1 MASKKFYADI
11 ATQSNVRITG
21 DAVDTTNGGT
31 IGSDKVITS
40 GAVAAGLGSK
50 APLNGSAAQDFS
62 TKNLT
67 VNGDLTITGEINQQT
82 VNNLQVDDREITL
95 NNGGTLG
102 TNTSGITIDGS
113 GITTDAKIY
122 YDGSDNTWYMK
133 ESDTSAVAI
142 GTGTSNFDGQ
152 YSSLSG
158 IPSTFA
164 PSAHT
169 HNAIDITAGTFDN
182 ARIAQGNVTQ
192 HEGALSIDW
201 TQLNGVPGSFTPS
214 AHNHSASEIT
224 SGSFADARVA
234 ASNVTQHQSSL
245 EFANSLSFNTSNGIL
260 TMGRNVGADVTV
272 DLDGRYLG
280 NDDSISRIYTST
292 FTGVTSHQVAMPT
305 AAMALNAIVQ
315 VVDQNFEI
323 IDCQIDRT
331 AGSANIDISFDTT
344 LNGTVII
351 NAATNSNSL

>member
-21 DAVDTTNGGT
+21 DAVDTTSGGT
-31 IGSDKVITS
+31 SSSDKVITS
-40 GAVAAGLGSK
+40 GAVHAGLATKAALAGS
-50 APLNGSAAQDFS
+50 SSQDFS
-62 TKNLT
+62 TNNLT
-67 VNGDLTITGEINQQT
+67 VNGNLTIAGEINQQSVT
-82 VNNLQVDDREITL
+82 NLQVDDREITL

-113 GITTDAKIY
+113 GITTDARIY

-133 ESDTSAVAI
+133 ESDVSAVAI

-169 HNAIDITAGTFDN
+169 HAASDINSGTFAD
-182 ARIAQGNVTQ
+182 ARIAASNVTQ
-192 HEGALSIDW
+192 HEGSLSIAW
-201 TQLNGVPGSFTPS
+201 SQLTSVPSTFAPS
-214 AHNHSASEIT
+214 AHNHSASEIN
-224 SGSFADARVA
+224 SGTFADARIA

-245 EFANSLSFNTSNGIL
+245 EFADSLSFNTSNGIL
-260 TMGRNVGADVTV
+260 TMGRNVGANVTV
-272 DLDGRYLG
+272 DLDGRYVT
-280 NDDSISRIYTST
+280 NDTTIARIYTST
-292 FTGVTSHQVAMPT
+292 FTGVTTHRVTMPS
-305 AAMALNAIVQ
+305 AAYALNAVVQ

-331 AGSANIDISFDTT
+331 AGSADIDLSFDTS

-351 NAATNSNSL
+351 SASESVNTL